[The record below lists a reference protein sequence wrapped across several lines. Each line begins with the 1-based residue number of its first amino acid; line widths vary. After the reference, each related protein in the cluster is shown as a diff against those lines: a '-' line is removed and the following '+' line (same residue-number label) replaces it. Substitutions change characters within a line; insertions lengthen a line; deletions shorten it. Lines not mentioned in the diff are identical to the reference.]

1 MVALCFLCRVA
12 LVAVCVV
19 VTLCSFVMIVV
30 VGLLS
35 GLGSWVC
42 RLFGVGFALF
52 LTFVVALV
60 CVLYWF
66 SGWSFA
72 G

>member
-12 LVAVCVV
+12 LVGVCVV
-19 VTLCSFVMIVV
+19 VGLCSFVVV
-30 VGLLS
+30 VVAGLLS